1 MDHSLGEQLIE
12 ALPLLLMM
20 ISTGLAGGILAGLLG
35 VGGGIVIVP
44 VMEVALGLVGVDPA
58 IRMHV
63 AVATSLST
71 IMVTSVSSAKAHHR
85 KGAIDLDVT
94 RLWAAPILIGS
105 AAGVVVA
112 SQVSSGV
119 LSLVFGG
126 IAALVTLKMI
136 LPLDGKHI
144 TSAVPRGIVGMVPP
158 AFVGLFS
165 SMMGIGGG
173 TLSVPAMTLMG
184 QPIHR
189 AVGTASLFGLLISV
203 PATIGFILTGWGDP
217 RLPAG
222 SLGFVNAIGFLVIT
236 PATWVAAPWG
246 AKLAHAMTPRHL
258 SIAFGCFLAI
268 VAARM
273 LYRAA
278 LTL

>member
-1 MDHSLGEQLIE
+1 MDHTLGAQLID

-20 ISTGLAGGILAGLLG
+20 IGTGLAGGILAGLLG

-71 IMVTSVSSAKAHHR
+71 IMVTSVSSARAHQR
-85 KGAIDLDVT
+85 KGAIDMDVT

-105 AAGVVVA
+105 AAGVLVA

-119 LSLVFGG
+119 LSLVFGA

-144 TSAVPRGIVGMVPP
+144 TSSVPRGVAGMLPP